1 MALSAYYS
9 RLSWSAGQ
17 HHGHMLST
25 TMSLRSSDVAL
36 WDSCSVTCSP
46 RAKWRHQN
54 VKTTFTLVMSEPQPV
69 HLRPAEA
76 NLLGCLGHAAEVS
89 AHRRKRRILEDVTRA
104 VCNQALYVGEK
115 ISFLSALAIRQCIY
129 YQGGLR
135 VDMVKVGVGSSVKF
149 CWPRNKSP
157 WQPGAAPLWATTMG
171 RFRGKQRCKRA
182 PPRKKP
188 YNLNQLP
195 RRGRKVKHLNAFELF
210 VWWAEGGDG
219 MA

>member
-9 RLSWSAGQ
+9 RLPWSAGQ

-54 VKTTFTLVMSEPQPV
+54 METTFTLVMSEPQPV

-89 AHRRKRRILEDVTRA
+89 AHRRKQRILEDVARA
-104 VCNQALYVGEK
+104 VCNQALYVGVK
-115 ISFLSALAIRQCIY
+115 ISFLFPLAIRQFIY
-129 YQGGLR
+129 YQDFVWIWLR
-135 VDMVKVGVGSSVKF
+135 LVLAVPLSSVGQEINLLDNRGQRP
-149 CWPRNKSP
+149 CEPPQWGGSGASRGASVLLHVKS
-157 WQPGAAPLWATTMG
+157 
-171 RFRGKQRCKRA
+171 RII
-182 PPRKKP
+182 
-188 YNLNQLP
+188 
-195 RRGRKVKHLNAFELF
+195 
-210 VWWAEGGDG
+210 
-219 MA
+219 